1 MPNGLKTALLLGL
14 LSGLLLAIGEYFGGA
29 NGLVFAFV
37 IAAVMNFGSYWFSDK
52 IVLKMYRAQEV
63 GSGHRLYTVVERL
76 SRQAQLPMPK
86 VYVIPDA
93 SPNAFA
99 TGRNPSHAAVAATE
113 GILQILSDNELEGVI
128 AHELAHVRH
137 RDILISSVAATVAAA
152 IMMAARTAQF
162 AAMFGGYGGR
172 DDGRDRGNNPIALL
186 AMIILA
192 PLAAMLI
199 QAAISRSREFSA
211 DAGGAQIA
219 GNPYGLADALRKI
232 DAVSK
237 RVPLDANPAT
247 AHLFIVKPFSGAGL
261 MSLFSTHPPTEDR
274 IRALLGGIR

>member
-14 LSGLLLAIGEYFGGA
+14 LSGVLLVIGQLLGGA
-29 NGLVFAFV
+29 NGMLIGFIFAL
-37 IAAVMNFGSYWFSDK
+37 VMNFGSYWFSDK

-63 GSGHRLYTVVERL
+63 GAGHRLYSMVERL

-86 VYVIPDA
+86 VYIIPDP

-113 GILQILSDNELEGVI
+113 GILQVLNDNELEGVI
-128 AHELAHVRH
+128 AHELAHVKH
-137 RDILISSVAATVAAA
+137 RDILINSVAAKLAAT
-152 IMMAARTAQF
+152 IMF
-162 AAMFGGYGGR
+162 AANTLKWGMMFGGYGGR
-172 DDGRDRGNNPIALL
+172 DDRRDGANPIAML
-186 AMIILA
+186 ATLILA
-192 PLAAMLI
+192 PIAAMLI
-199 QAAISRSREFSA
+199 QMAISRSREFSA

-247 AHLFIVKPFSGAGL
+247 AHMFIVKPFSSGGL
-261 MSLFSTHPPTEDR
+261 GSLFSSHPPTEDR
-274 IRALLGGIR
+274 IRALMGGLG